1 MELLISAA
9 HCLDQN
15 AVGRSYKVSDL
26 IVRAGITRIDA
37 DRHLEIK
44 IAKSVRHPKHNDP
57 KIYYDLALVKLA
69 QKISFNQR
77 IQSICLPTE
86 PVGDDDLVTVQG
98 WGQSSEGY
106 KGELTE
112 INVAARSVHNL
123 NIIICV

>member
-1 MELLISAA
+1 MELPISAA

-15 AVGRSYKVSDL
+15 TVGRSYKISDL

-37 DRHLEIK
+37 DRHSEFD
-44 IAKSVRHPKHNDP
+44 IAKYVTHPKHKDP

-69 QKISFNQR
+69 QNINFNQR
-77 IQSICLPTE
+77 IQSICLPADS
-86 PVGDDDLVTVQG
+86 VGDDVLVTVQG

-112 INVAARSVHNL
+112 INVAARSV
-123 NIIICV
+123 CR

>member
-1 MELLISAA
+1 MELPISAA

-37 DRHLEIK
+37 DRHSEFD
-44 IAKSVRHPKHNDP
+44 IAKYVRHPKHKDP

-69 QKISFNQR
+69 QTINFNQR
-77 IQSICLPTE
+77 IQSICLPADS
-86 PVGDDDLVTVQG
+86 VGDDVLVTVQG

-112 INVAARSVHNL
+112 INVAARSVRT
-123 NIIICV
+123 

>member
-1 MELLISAA
+1 MLPFSAA
-9 HCLDQN
+9 HCFDQDS
-15 AVGRSYKVSDL
+15 VGRNYKVRDL
-26 IVRAGITRIDA
+26 IARAGITRIDS
-37 DRHLEIK
+37 DRHLEIQ
-44 IAKSVRHPKHNDP
+44 IAKYVRHPKHKSP

-69 QKISFNQR
+69 QKINFNQR

-123 NIIICV
+123 NIIICM